1 MAVPPDAPA
10 SSGKPLRRE
19 LDSFCADDYAQMWQ
33 DMQVD
38 DPLHSPA
45 MARLRRA
52 HVRAQAVSLAVDTA
66 QQPSTALPA
75 AQPQLNSWAEHAPPR
90 LDASVIA
97 QLAHHKDFKTSYP
110 GEFLDSDAMPSVR
123 LLSITQMVCPARRLK
138 CRSSTYAIA
147 FCTGAL
153 LARLKALD
161 KKVLN
166 AATQNPADPS
176 LRTVTTTELVAADR
190 QIWHEIALL
199 HRTGWTLDDALHEL
213 TTIRAD

>member
-1 MAVPPDAPA
+1 M
-10 SSGKPLRRE
+10 
-19 LDSFCADDYAQMWQ
+19 
-33 DMQVD
+33 D

-123 LLSITQMVCPARRLK
+123 LLSITQMVCPARHHHL
-138 CRSSTYAIA
+138 
-147 FCTGAL
+147 GAL
-153 LARLKALD
+153 AAPLIAQTISGDHR
-161 KKVLN
+161 VEIFEN
-166 AATQNPADPS
+166 AP
-176 LRTVTTTELVAADR
+176 
-190 QIWHEIALL
+190 H
-199 HRTGWTLDDALHEL
+199 
-213 TTIRAD
+213 